1 MIQRVDL
8 RGRRPDAAGLRAVLP
23 RAALDVEVALDVV
36 RPVCEDVRARGA
48 AAVRELTVRF
58 DGVDLETTRV
68 PQRALDGALAAMT
81 PQLRA
86 ALEEA
91 ARRARLV
98 HEAQRRDDAVV
109 QVAPG
114 GTVTERWVP
123 VRRVGLYVP
132 GGLLAYPS
140 SVVMNVV
147 PAQVAGVASLA
158 LASPPQRDNG
168 GLPHPAVMAACALLG
183 VEEVHAVGGAQ
194 AVAMFAY
201 GTRDCTPVD
210 LVTGPGNIYVTSA
223 KRLLKG
229 VIGTDSEAGPTEI
242 AVLAD
247 DTANASY
254 VAADLVAQAEHDP
267 NASCLLVTPSVEL
280 LDAVDRE
287 LDKAVPATRHRE
299 RVEAALSGQS
309 AYVLVD
315 DLEQGLTVVD
325 EWAAEHLE
333 VVTRGAAELARRV
346 RNAGAVFVGPYSPV
360 SLGDYLA
367 GSNHVLPTAGT
378 ARHSGGLSV
387 QSFLRSQHVVEYDR
401 DALAAVAPHVDAL
414 GGAEDLAAHVD
425 AVRARV
431 PRESDQPGD
440 AVSAVEESS

>member
-1 MIQRVDL
+1 VATPVISRVDL
-8 RGRRPDAAGLRAVLP
+8 RGQRPDAAGLRAVLP

-36 RPVCEDVRARGA
+36 RPLCDEVRARGA
-48 AAVRELTVRF
+48 EAVRELTARF

-68 PQRALDGALAAMT
+68 PQQALDDALAAMD
-81 PQLRA
+81 PALRS

-98 HEAQRRDDAVV
+98 HEAQRRHDAVV
-109 QVAPG
+109 QVVPG
-114 GTVTERWVP
+114 GTVTERWVA

-147 PAQVAGVASLA
+147 PAQVAGVGSLA
-158 LASPPQRDNG
+158 VASPPQPDHG
-168 GLPHPAVMAACALLG
+168 GLPHPSVLGACALLG

-201 GTRDCTPVD
+201 GTADCPPVD
-210 LVTGPGNIYVTSA
+210 LVTGPGNVYVASA

-229 VIGTDSEAGPTEI
+229 VVGIDSEAGPTEI

-247 DTANASY
+247 DTADPAHL
-254 VAADLVAQAEHDP
+254 AADLVAQAEHDP
-267 NASCLLVTPSVEL
+267 NASCLLVTPDPGL
-280 LDAVDRE
+280 LDGVDRA

-299 RVEAALSGQS
+299 RVETALGGQS

-333 VVTRGAAELARRV
+333 VVTRDAPSWAARV
-346 RNAGAVFVGPYSPV
+346 RNAGAVFVGPWSPV

-387 QSFLRSQHVVEYDR
+387 QSFLRSQHLVEYDR
-401 DALAAVAPHVDAL
+401 TALAEVAHHVDAL
-414 GGAEDLAAHVD
+414 GAAEDLAAHVD

-431 PRESDQPGD
+431 PRG
-440 AVSAVEESS
+440 